1 MAVEELTV
9 EVVGRFDEPGH
20 CDELL
25 YAPLEGDLT
34 FRRTRWYCFEFEG
47 DRGAVEA
54 FVRSTLVDAVSQ
66 EAHLG
71 EEPAL
76 GGYRFHL
83 DYGMKK
89 GVLDLEKESILNYYR
104 ELEDTGFELKR
115 LELATRIYIFGEAES
130 GVRKHFIR
138 DIVNPAIHTY
148 TIGDERSCA

>member
-20 CDELL
+20 CNELL
-25 YAPLEGDLT
+25 YAPLDGELRY
-34 FRRTRWYCFEFEG
+34 RRTRWYCFEFEG
-47 DRGAVEA
+47 EREAVES

-66 EAHLG
+66 EAELG
-71 EEPAL
+71 GEPAL
-76 GGYRFHL
+76 EGYRFHL

-89 GVLDLEKESILNYYR
+89 GVLDLEKESILRYYR

-115 LELATRIYIFGEAES
+115 LELATRIYVFGEAES
-130 GVRKHFIR
+130 GARKHFIR